1 MAIMVLVSIV
11 VLVIQQAIEI
21 LDPTIMR
28 FFILGDDEKIHMTHT
43 SFFGQMDRVDLTL
56 LVTKDIH
63 G

>member
-28 FFILGDDEKIHMTHT
+28 FFTLGDDKEIHMTHT
-43 SFFGQMDRVDLTL
+43 SFFGQVNRVDFTL
-56 LVTKDIH
+56 LVTKNVD